1 MEREDEWR
9 LDEYEKER
17 MEPCEFG
24 GRRGKEGMRLD
35 CGVRREILESLVV
48 TVENGSNGSSEGCMD
63 CENDESC
70 ANRDGGTT
78 TAMTSTTTCCMYSRA
93 EIRKAER
100 RQYRDRSENHRAHRK
115 MNHRFFRP
123 VVTDIECDGEG
134 SCDGGSSVGSE
145 EEEEE
150 EVKRMDISPIKPRM
164 DGDNDVTSA
173 NAVEEEEGGATT
185 AFALELER
193 IFHS

>member
-1 MEREDEWR
+1 
-9 LDEYEKER
+9 
-17 MEPCEFG
+17 
-24 GRRGKEGMRLD
+24 
-35 CGVRREILESLVV
+35 
-48 TVENGSNGSSEGCMD
+48 
-63 CENDESC
+63 
-70 ANRDGGTT
+70 
-78 TAMTSTTTCCMYSRA
+78 
-93 EIRKAER
+93 
-100 RQYRDRSENHRAHRK
+100 

-134 SCDGGSSVGSE
+134 SCDGGSSVGSEE

-185 AFALELER
+185 AFVLEL
-193 IFHS
+193 